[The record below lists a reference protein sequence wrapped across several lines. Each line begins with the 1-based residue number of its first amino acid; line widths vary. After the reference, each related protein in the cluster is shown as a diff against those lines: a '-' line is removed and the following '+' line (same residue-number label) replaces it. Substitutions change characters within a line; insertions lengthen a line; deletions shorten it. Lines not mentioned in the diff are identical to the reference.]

1 MARSDSLTWFMLGV
15 AQLLLGE
22 ALLDAGASEMLAQMI
37 QLSGGGTI
45 ALGIYF
51 LLFLARHESEFTQ
64 AYNKA
69 EKMVLEVNPDTGQ
82 KELIDDSPKA
92 LKAAWYAVP
101 IGMTFIGL
109 LAWLTA

>member
-1 MARSDSLTWFMLGV
+1 MARSDSITWFMLGV

-22 ALLDAGASEMLAQMI
+22 ALLNAGTSDLLAQMI

>member
-1 MARSDSLTWFMLGV
+1 MLGV

-109 LAWLTA
+109 MAWLVA

>member
-1 MARSDSLTWFMLGV
+1 MLGV

-51 LLFLARHESEFTQ
+51 LLFLARHESEFAQ
-64 AYNKA
+64 AYSKA

-109 LAWLTA
+109 MAWLVA

>member
-1 MARSDSLTWFMLGV
+1 MLGV

-51 LLFLARHESEFTQ
+51 LLFLARHESEFAQ
-64 AYNKA
+64 AYSKA

-109 LAWLTA
+109 VAWLVA

>member
-1 MARSDSLTWFMLGV
+1 MARSDSITWFMLGV

-51 LLFLARHESEFTQ
+51 LLFLARHESEFAQ
-64 AYNKA
+64 AYSKA

-109 LAWLTA
+109 MAWLVA

>member
-1 MARSDSLTWFMLGV
+1 MARSDSITWFMLGV

-51 LLFLARHESEFTQ
+51 LLFLARHESEFAQ
-64 AYNKA
+64 AYSKA

-92 LKAAWYAVP
+92 LKAVWYAVP

-109 LAWLTA
+109 MAWLIA

>member
-1 MARSDSLTWFMLGV
+1 MARSDSITWFMLGV

-51 LLFLARHESEFTQ
+51 LLFLARHESEFAQ
-64 AYNKA
+64 AYSKA

-109 LAWLTA
+109 VAWLVA

>member
-1 MARSDSLTWFMLGV
+1 MARSDSITWFMLGV

-22 ALLDAGASEMLAQMI
+22 ALLDAGTSEVLAQLI

-51 LLFLARHESEFTQ
+51 LLFLARHESEFAT

-82 KELIDDSPKA
+82 KELVDDSPKA
-92 LKAAWYAVP
+92 LKAAWYAIPV
-101 IGMTFIGL
+101 GMTFIGL
-109 LAWLTA
+109 LAWLVA

>member
-1 MARSDSLTWFMLGV
+1 MLGV

-22 ALLDAGASEMLAQMI
+22 AMLDAGASEMLAQLI

-51 LLFLARHESEFTQ
+51 LLFLARHESEFAQ
-64 AYNKA
+64 AYSKA

-92 LKAAWYAVP
+92 LKAVWYAVP

-109 LAWLTA
+109 MAWLVA

>member
-1 MARSDSLTWFMLGV
+1 MLGV

-92 LKAAWYAVP
+92 LKAAWYALP

-109 LAWLTA
+109 MAWLVA

>member
-1 MARSDSLTWFMLGV
+1 MLGV

-82 KELIDDSPKA
+82 KELVDNSPKA
-92 LKAAWYAVP
+92 LKAAWYALPV
-101 IGMTFIGL
+101 GMTFIGL
-109 LAWLTA
+109 LAWLVA

>member
-1 MARSDSLTWFMLGV
+1 MLGV

-51 LLFLARHESEFTQ
+51 LLFLARHESEFAQ
-64 AYNKA
+64 AYSKA

-82 KELIDDSPKA
+82 KELVDDSPKA
-92 LKAAWYAVP
+92 LKAAWYAIPV
-101 IGMTFIGL
+101 GMTFVGL
-109 LAWLTA
+109 LAWLVA

>member
-1 MARSDSLTWFMLGV
+1 MARSDSVTWFLLGV

-22 ALLDAGASEMLAQMI
+22 AMLDAGASEMLAQLI
-37 QLSGGGTI
+37 QISGGGTI

-51 LLFLARHESEFTQ
+51 LLFLARHESEFAN

-82 KELIDDSPKA
+82 KELVDDSPKA
-92 LKAAWYAVP
+92 LKAVWYTIPVG
-101 IGMTFIGL
+101 ITFIGL
-109 LAWLTA
+109 LAWLVA

>member
-1 MARSDSLTWFMLGV
+1 MARSDSITWFMLGV

-22 ALLDAGASEMLAQMI
+22 ALLNAGTSDFLAQMI

-51 LLFLARHESEFTQ
+51 MLFLARHETEFAN

-82 KELIDDSPKA
+82 KELVDNSPKA
-92 LKAAWYAVP
+92 LKAAWYAIPV
-101 IGMTFIGL
+101 GMTFVGL
-109 LAWLTA
+109 LAWLVA

>member
-1 MARSDSLTWFMLGV
+1 MLGV

-51 LLFLARHESEFTQ
+51 LLFLARHESEFAQ
-64 AYNKA
+64 AYSKA

-92 LKAAWYAVP
+92 LKAAWYALP

-109 LAWLTA
+109 MAWLGA

>member
-1 MARSDSLTWFMLGV
+1 MLGV